1 MSKGKWHSTP
11 GIVYHDP
18 IQPYPLAPDMATIT
32 FFGAAQ
38 EVTGS
43 CHLVESPAI
52 GRVLLDC
59 GMRQGGDDRDDADEK
74 HFDFAPDS
82 IDALILSHAHIDHSG
97 MIPLLVHK
105 GFKGP
110 IYCTRATCRLLK
122 VMLEDAVGIYEKDF
136 EYENLR
142 RLRRGDKPL
151 KPAWTRDDVH
161 KALKLCEPIRY
172 RECFPIAGGTL
183 CFHDAGHIIGSAI
196 VELKFREDGKD
207 KTLVFSG
214 DLGNSN
220 SALMNDPVTLKE
232 ADIVLM
238 EGTYGDRNHRSQQ
251 ASLVELEAI
260 LQETWDMRGNVMIP
274 AFSVGR
280 TQELLFHLGTMAADG
295 RLDNW
300 QVYVDSPMA
309 TEVTTLYEACMD
321 ILDQEDV
328 QKMKQAYGASLKKF
342 LPNLHFTSSVEESM
356 AINRVKH
363 GSIIIAGS
371 GMCTGGRIRH
381 HFKQRIWE
389 QRNTIIFV
397 GFQAW
402 GTLGRKLV
410 DGVKKI
416 SMFGSEF
423 AVRAR
428 IETINGFSAHAGQS
442 DLTNW
447 IAAFENKPR
456 VVLVHGEADTL
467 KIFAEHLRKELGIKA
482 QVPELGETV
491 QF

>member
-1 MSKGKWHSTP
+1 
-11 GIVYHDP
+11 
-18 IQPYPLAPDMATIT
+18 MATIT

-38 EVTGS
+38 QVTGS
-43 CHLVESPAI
+43 CHLVESPSL

-59 GMRQGGDDRDDADEK
+59 GMHQGADDVESTDEERFG
-74 HFDFAPDS
+74 FDPAS

-97 MIPLLVHK
+97 LIPLLVHK

-110 IYCTRATCRLLK
+110 VYCTRATSRLLK
-122 VMLEDAVGIYEKDF
+122 VMLEDAVSIYEKDF

-151 KPAWTRDDVH
+151 KPAYTRDDVH
-161 KALKLCEPIRY
+161 KALNLCEPIRY

-183 CFHDAGHIIGSAI
+183 CFHDAGHILGSAI
-196 VELKFREDGKD
+196 VELKFNEKGKD

-214 DLGNSN
+214 DLGNRDSV
-220 SALMNDPVTLKE
+220 LMNDPAMLKE

-260 LQETWDMRGNVMIP
+260 LQETWDVRGNVMIP

-280 TQELLFHLGTMAADG
+280 TQELLFHLGTMAANG

-300 QVYVDSPMA
+300 QVFVDSPMA
-309 TEVTTLYEACMD
+309 TAVTTLYESCID
-321 ILDQEDV
+321 LLDQEDV
-328 QKMKQAYGASLKKF
+328 QKMKKAYGGTLKQY
-342 LPNLHFTSSVEESM
+342 LPNLHFTESVEESM

-363 GSIIIAGS
+363 GAIIIAGS

-397 GFQAW
+397 GFQAR
-402 GTLGRKLV
+402 GTLGRILV
-410 DGVKKI
+410 DGVKKV
-416 SMFGSEF
+416 SMFGNEF

-442 DLTNW
+442 DLTDW
-447 IAAFENKPR
+447 IAAFENNPR

-467 KIFAEHLRKELGIKA
+467 QVFAGHLQKKLGIKTH
-482 QVPELGETV
+482 VPELGETL

>member
-1 MSKGKWHSTP
+1 
-11 GIVYHDP
+11 
-18 IQPYPLAPDMATIT
+18 MATIT
-32 FFGAAQ
+32 FYGAAQ
-38 EVTGS
+38 QVTGS

-52 GRVLLDC
+52 GRILLDC
-59 GMRQGGDDRDDADEK
+59 GMHQGADDVESTDEERFGFDPAGLDAV
-74 HFDFAPDS
+74 
-82 IDALILSHAHIDHSG
+82 ILSHAHIDHSG
-97 MIPLLVHK
+97 LLPLLVHK

-110 IYCTRATCRLLK
+110 IYCTRATARLLK

-151 KPAWTRDDVH
+151 KPAYTRDDVH
-161 KALKLCEPIRY
+161 KALNQCEAIRY

-183 CFHDAGHIIGSAI
+183 CFHDAGHILGSAI
-196 VELKFREDGKD
+196 VELKFSEKGKD
-207 KTLVFSG
+207 RTLVFSG
-214 DLGNSN
+214 DLGKRDSV
-220 SALMNDPVTLKE
+220 LMNEPSTLQR

-260 LQETWDMRGNVMIP
+260 LQETWDARGNVMIP

-280 TQELLFHLGTMAADG
+280 TQELLFHLGVMAADG

-309 TEVTTLYEACMD
+309 TEVTSLYEACMD
-321 ILDQEDV
+321 LLDPEDV
-328 QKMKQAYGASLKKF
+328 QKMKRAYGSSLKKF

-363 GSIIIAGS
+363 GAIIIAGS

-397 GFQAW
+397 GFQAR
-402 GTLGRKLV
+402 GTLGRVLV
-410 DGVKKI
+410 DGAKKV

-442 DLTNW
+442 ELTDW

-467 KIFAEHLRKELGIKA
+467 HAFAVHLHRELGIKA
-482 QVPELGETV
+482 HVPVLGETL